1 MHKKQQNLLQRM
13 SILTQFAAPTVASAS
28 SRAVAGDSDARSVD
42 RASLSMSITSVQFRD
57 FFNQVRAVD
66 VRVICSSTS
75 SMCRVL
81 RPCNVIVP
89 DQCRLALA
97 TQGRTLLAP
106 LRTPQPSFISSTP
119 QRILPCC
126 AMVGG
131 THCRFYVQNT
141 GLSIVQQGFASGGLS
156 RMICDEQSNGFVR
169 RWQVKAE
176 KLTTRLSNRLQVQ
189 RTALHCTA
197 LHTTLWLYRACVSSA
212 STHPTDFCAPGQI
225 PPVPIQTL
233 HSGSRMRHYATTSIV
248 M

>member
-28 SRAVAGDSDARSVD
+28 SRAGDSDARSVD

-81 RPCNVIVP
+81 RPCNVIAP